1 MKLLLLSH
9 IQNARDS
16 LRANRMRTILTIT
29 GVTIGIM
36 SIVAIL
42 ALAGGANSIVKQQ
55 VDNLGG
61 NRAVI
66 RPGSPTS
73 HDFTSIANQQAHET
87 YSTSTL
93 SEQDIVRVKSL
104 PHVTAVAPL
113 IVIPGTIQGTN
124 TAPSAAIT
132 VASDASL
139 LQMSG
144 LQLQDGD
151 FAMTD
156 QNLVTIGRQ
165 LSIDLFGTEDSLGKN
180 LTIRGQQ
187 FRVGGILK
195 NHDTPVNFN
204 GINFNE
210 AALIPQSQAKQLL
223 QSFQVQQINVQVD
236 SVSNLSQTVV
246 AINKSLLETHR
257 NEQDFSVLTGNAISE
272 PTSQLF
278 FAIAG
283 VTAAI
288 AGISL
293 LVGGI
298 GIMNIMLVNV
308 AERTREIGLRKA
320 LGATRADIVWQFLI
334 ESIIMGFIGGV
345 IGVIA
350 GIGLAFGISL
360 YLTFDPIITWQMPLV
375 ALGISIVTGLL
386 FGLYPAYRASGKDP
400 IESLRNSH

>member
-1 MKLLLLSH
+1 MKLLLLNH

-61 NRAVI
+61 NLAVI

-73 HDFTSIANQQAHET
+73 HTFTSIANQQAHET

-93 SEQDIVRVKSL
+93 SERDIARIKTL
-104 PHVTAVAPL
+104 PHISAVAPL
-113 IVIPGTIQGTN
+113 IIIPGTIQGTN
-124 TAPSAAIT
+124 TAPSAAVT

-144 LQLQDGD
+144 VELQDGE
-151 FAMTD
+151 FTTTD
-156 QNLVTIGRQ
+156 QKLVTIGRQ
-165 LSIDLFGTEDSLGKN
+165 LSIDLFGTEDSLGKTV
-180 LTIRGQQ
+180 TIRGQQ

-210 AALIPQSQAKQLL
+210 TALIPQAQARELL
-223 QSFQVQQINVQVD
+223 QPFQVQQINVQVD
-236 SVSNLSQTVV
+236 SIGNLNQAVI
-246 AINKSLLETHR
+246 AINKSLLDSHN

-334 ESIIMGFIGGV
+334 ESVIMGFIGGV
-345 IGVIA
+345 IGIIA

-360 YLTFDPIITWQMPLV
+360 YLTFDPIVTWQMPLI
-375 ALGISIVTGLL
+375 ALGISAATGLV